1 MRPLRWLGFTLL
13 LGLSVASPSLARVAT
28 IETAVPL
35 RDHSESSIKA
45 ALAEVVQTIAK
56 GALAMGLSWVQVS
69 QVLVQENLLTIQVVA
84 TDTNPGEQGEANP
97 EQGGQLDDGAGPPT
111 ALQF

>member
-1 MRPLRWLGFTLL
+1 MGRLRWLVFTILL
-13 LGLSVASPSLARVAT
+13 VLLVASPSLARVAT

-35 RDHSESSIKA
+35 QDHSEPAIKA

-56 GALAMGLSWVQVS
+56 GALAMGLSWVQVR
-69 QVLVQENLLTIQVVA
+69 QVLVQEDRLTIQVIA
-84 TDTNPGEQGEANP
+84 TDTNPGAQEEADP
-97 EQGGQLDDGAGPPT
+97 EQGGQRDDGAGHP